1 MGNKMAKLED
11 KTGKKEYVSSRST
24 PKRTKD
30 KFKDAVT
37 GYVKSGVDAV
47 RSTKLFRAVETAA
60 KKAEKAGQKKRIKKG
75 IEEYGRSRM
84 EGLKSV
90 SPDDIKT
97 VYPTRG
103 SISTT
108 KPRQIAYSADNPKE
122 KTGYSALAPNTSPR
136 PKPRP
141 KSMEEDDYGAVDRGN
156 RAAQLEGMNY
166 GGKVTKMNKGTK
178 IKTDPEMERT
188 AKALKQYQTRGP
200 ISSADRAMAG
210 LVATAP
216 DFGRAAAAMPKVTL
230 RRDRIAEARPDL
242 RQKEKPTGINVA
254 RPDLR
259 KKEKISKR
267 DYQPFT
273 SSMMDEKKERAGANR
288 GGMKAGS
295 NRGGMKVEKKA
306 MGGKCRGM
314 GAATRGGNYKA

>member
-1 MGNKMAKLED
+1 MAD
-11 KTGKKEYVSSRST
+11 KS
-24 PKRTKD
+24 TKD

-47 RSTKLFRAVETAA
+47 RSTKLFRAAETAA
-60 KKAEKAGQKKRIKKG
+60 KEAEKAGQKKRIKQG

-122 KTGYSALAPNTSPR
+122 KKDYSALAPKTSPR

-156 RAAQLEGMNY
+156 RAAQLEGMKH
-166 GGKVTKMNKGTK
+166 GGKVTKM
-178 IKTDPEMERT
+178 
-188 AKALKQYQTRGP
+188 
-200 ISSADRAMAG
+200 S
-210 LVATAP
+210 
-216 DFGRAAAAMPKVTL
+216 
-230 RRDRIAEARPDL
+230 
-242 RQKEKPTGINVA
+242 
-254 RPDLR
+254 
-259 KKEKISKR
+259 
-267 DYQPFT
+267 
-273 SSMMDEKKERAGANR
+273 
-288 GGMKAGS
+288 
-295 NRGGMKVEKKA
+295 

>member
-30 KFKDAVT
+30 KFKDAVK

-47 RSTKLFRAVETAA
+47 RSTKLFRAAETAA

-75 IEEYGRSRM
+75 TEEYGRSRM
-84 EGLKSV
+84 EGLKYV

-108 KPRQIAYSADNPKE
+108 KIGESIPEQFAYGPDHPKA
-122 KTGYSALAPNTSPR
+122 KSALAPETSPR

-166 GGKVTKMNKGTK
+166 GGKVTKM
-178 IKTDPEMERT
+178 
-188 AKALKQYQTRGP
+188 
-200 ISSADRAMAG
+200 S
-210 LVATAP
+210 
-216 DFGRAAAAMPKVTL
+216 
-230 RRDRIAEARPDL
+230 
-242 RQKEKPTGINVA
+242 
-254 RPDLR
+254 
-259 KKEKISKR
+259 
-267 DYQPFT
+267 
-273 SSMMDEKKERAGANR
+273 
-288 GGMKAGS
+288 
-295 NRGGMKVEKKA
+295 

-314 GAATRGGNYKA
+314 GAATRGGKFTVVS

>member
-30 KFKDAVT
+30 KFKDAVK

-47 RSTKLFRAVETAA
+47 RSTKLFRAAETAA
-60 KKAEKAGQKKRIKKG
+60 KEAEKTGQKKRIKKG
-75 IEEYGRSRM
+75 TEEYGRSRM
-84 EGLKSV
+84 EGLKYV

-97 VYPTRG
+97 GYPYDTR
-103 SISTT
+103 
-108 KPRQIAYSADNPKE
+108 KPKQFAYGPDHPKA
-122 KTGYSALAPNTSPR
+122 KSALAPKTSPR

-178 IKTDPEMERT
+178 IETDPEMERT

-259 KKEKISKR
+259 QKKKIKEKISKR

-273 SSMMDEKKERAGANR
+273 SSMMDEKKE
-288 GGMKAGS
+288 
-295 NRGGMKVEKKA
+295 KVEKKA

>member
-30 KFKDAVT
+30 KFKDAVK

-47 RSTKLFRAVETAA
+47 RSTKLFRAAETAA
-60 KKAEKAGQKKRIKKG
+60 KEAEKTGQKKRIKKG
-75 IEEYGRSRM
+75 TEEYGRSRM

-97 VYPTRG
+97 VYPYDTR
-103 SISTT
+103 
-108 KPRQIAYSADNPKE
+108 KPKQFAYGPDHPKA
-122 KTGYSALAPNTSPR
+122 KSALAPKTSPR

-166 GGKVTKMNKGTK
+166 GGKVTKM
-178 IKTDPEMERT
+178 
-188 AKALKQYQTRGP
+188 
-200 ISSADRAMAG
+200 S
-210 LVATAP
+210 
-216 DFGRAAAAMPKVTL
+216 
-230 RRDRIAEARPDL
+230 
-242 RQKEKPTGINVA
+242 
-254 RPDLR
+254 
-259 KKEKISKR
+259 
-267 DYQPFT
+267 
-273 SSMMDEKKERAGANR
+273 
-288 GGMKAGS
+288 
-295 NRGGMKVEKKA
+295 

-314 GAATRGGNYKA
+314 GAATRGGKFTVVS

>member
-24 PKRTKD
+24 PKSTKD
-30 KFKDAVT
+30 KFKDAVK

-47 RSTKLFRAVETAA
+47 RSTKLFRAAETAA
-60 KKAEKAGQKKRIKKG
+60 KEAEKTGQKKRIKKG

-97 VYPTRG
+97 VYPTR
-103 SISTT
+103 
-108 KPRQIAYSADNPKE
+108 KPKQGPPKE
-122 KTGYSALAPNTSPR
+122 KTDYSALAPNTSPR

-166 GGKVTKMNKGTK
+166 GGKVTKM
-178 IKTDPEMERT
+178 
-188 AKALKQYQTRGP
+188 
-200 ISSADRAMAG
+200 S
-210 LVATAP
+210 
-216 DFGRAAAAMPKVTL
+216 
-230 RRDRIAEARPDL
+230 
-242 RQKEKPTGINVA
+242 
-254 RPDLR
+254 
-259 KKEKISKR
+259 
-267 DYQPFT
+267 
-273 SSMMDEKKERAGANR
+273 
-288 GGMKAGS
+288 
-295 NRGGMKVEKKA
+295 

-314 GAATRGGNYKA
+314 GAATRGGKFTVVS

>member
-1 MGNKMAKLED
+1 MAKLED

-47 RSTKLFRAVETAA
+47 RSTKLFRAAETAA
-60 KKAEKAGQKKRIKKG
+60 KEAEKAGQKKRIKKG
-75 IEEYGRSRM
+75 TEEYGRSRM

-97 VYPTRG
+97 VYPAG
-103 SISTT
+103 
-108 KPRQIAYSADNPKE
+108 KPKQDVFFAYGPDHPKA
-122 KTGYSALAPNTSPR
+122 KSALAPETSSRPKPRPKATSALAPKTSPR

-166 GGKVTKMNKGTK
+166 GGKVTKM
-178 IKTDPEMERT
+178 
-188 AKALKQYQTRGP
+188 
-200 ISSADRAMAG
+200 S
-210 LVATAP
+210 
-216 DFGRAAAAMPKVTL
+216 
-230 RRDRIAEARPDL
+230 
-242 RQKEKPTGINVA
+242 
-254 RPDLR
+254 
-259 KKEKISKR
+259 
-267 DYQPFT
+267 
-273 SSMMDEKKERAGANR
+273 
-288 GGMKAGS
+288 
-295 NRGGMKVEKKA
+295 

-314 GAATRGGNYKA
+314 GAATRGGKFTVVS

>member
-1 MGNKMAKLED
+1 MAKLED

-24 PKRTKD
+24 PKSTKD

-47 RSTKLFRAVETAA
+47 RSTKLFRAAETAA
-60 KKAEKAGQKKRIKKG
+60 KEAGQKKRIKKG
-75 IEEYGRSRM
+75 TEEYGRSRM

-97 VYPTRG
+97 VYPTR
-103 SISTT
+103 

-122 KTGYSALAPNTSPR
+122 KKVYSALAPKTSPR

-156 RAAQLEGMNY
+156 RAAQLEGMKH
-166 GGKVTKMNKGTK
+166 GGKVTKM
-178 IKTDPEMERT
+178 
-188 AKALKQYQTRGP
+188 
-200 ISSADRAMAG
+200 S
-210 LVATAP
+210 
-216 DFGRAAAAMPKVTL
+216 
-230 RRDRIAEARPDL
+230 
-242 RQKEKPTGINVA
+242 
-254 RPDLR
+254 
-259 KKEKISKR
+259 
-267 DYQPFT
+267 
-273 SSMMDEKKERAGANR
+273 
-288 GGMKAGS
+288 
-295 NRGGMKVEKKA
+295 

>member
-30 KFKDAVT
+30 KFKDAVK

-47 RSTKLFRAVETAA
+47 RSTKLFRAAETAA
-60 KKAEKAGQKKRIKKG
+60 KEAEKTGQKKRIKKG
-75 IEEYGRSRM
+75 TEEYGRSRM

-97 VYPTRG
+97 VYPTR
-103 SISTT
+103 TT
-108 KPRQIAYSADNPKE
+108 KKQFAHPKE
-122 KTGYSALAPNTSPR
+122 KTDYSALAPKTSPR

-166 GGKVTKMNKGTK
+166 GGKVTKM
-178 IKTDPEMERT
+178 
-188 AKALKQYQTRGP
+188 
-200 ISSADRAMAG
+200 S
-210 LVATAP
+210 
-216 DFGRAAAAMPKVTL
+216 
-230 RRDRIAEARPDL
+230 
-242 RQKEKPTGINVA
+242 
-254 RPDLR
+254 
-259 KKEKISKR
+259 
-267 DYQPFT
+267 
-273 SSMMDEKKERAGANR
+273 
-288 GGMKAGS
+288 
-295 NRGGMKVEKKA
+295 

-314 GAATRGGNYKA
+314 GAATRGGKFTVVS

>member
-30 KFKDAVT
+30 KFKDAVK

-47 RSTKLFRAVETAA
+47 RSTKLFRAAETAA
-60 KKAEKAGQKKRIKKG
+60 LAAVKEAEKTGQKKRIKKG
-75 IEEYGRSRM
+75 TEEYGRSRM

-97 VYPTRG
+97 VYPTR
-103 SISTT
+103 
-108 KPRQIAYSADNPKE
+108 KPKQGPPKE
-122 KTGYSALAPNTSPR
+122 KTDYSALAPKTSPR

-166 GGKVTKMNKGTK
+166 GGKVTKM
-178 IKTDPEMERT
+178 
-188 AKALKQYQTRGP
+188 
-200 ISSADRAMAG
+200 S
-210 LVATAP
+210 
-216 DFGRAAAAMPKVTL
+216 
-230 RRDRIAEARPDL
+230 
-242 RQKEKPTGINVA
+242 
-254 RPDLR
+254 
-259 KKEKISKR
+259 
-267 DYQPFT
+267 
-273 SSMMDEKKERAGANR
+273 
-288 GGMKAGS
+288 
-295 NRGGMKVEKKA
+295 

-314 GAATRGGNYKA
+314 GAATRGGKFTVVS

>member
-1 MGNKMAKLED
+1 MAKLED

-30 KFKDAVT
+30 KFKDAVK

-47 RSTKLFRAVETAA
+47 RSTKLFRAAETSA
-60 KKAEKAGQKKRIKKG
+60 KEAEKTGQKKRIKKG
-75 IEEYGRSRM
+75 TEEYGRSRM

-97 VYPTRG
+97 VYPTGG

-108 KPRQIAYSADNPKE
+108 KPEQFAYGPDHPKA
-122 KTGYSALAPNTSPR
+122 KSALAPKTSPR

-166 GGKVTKMNKGTK
+166 GGKVTKM
-178 IKTDPEMERT
+178 
-188 AKALKQYQTRGP
+188 
-200 ISSADRAMAG
+200 S
-210 LVATAP
+210 
-216 DFGRAAAAMPKVTL
+216 
-230 RRDRIAEARPDL
+230 
-242 RQKEKPTGINVA
+242 
-254 RPDLR
+254 
-259 KKEKISKR
+259 
-267 DYQPFT
+267 
-273 SSMMDEKKERAGANR
+273 
-288 GGMKAGS
+288 
-295 NRGGMKVEKKA
+295 

-314 GAATRGGNYKA
+314 GAATRGGKFTVVS